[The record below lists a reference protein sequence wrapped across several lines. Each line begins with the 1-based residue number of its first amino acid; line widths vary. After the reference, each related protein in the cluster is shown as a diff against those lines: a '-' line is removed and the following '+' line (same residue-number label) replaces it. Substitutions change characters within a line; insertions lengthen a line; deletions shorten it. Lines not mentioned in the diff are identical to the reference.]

1 MTEASS
7 CSPHTAAII
16 SGLWQ
21 VLVWG
26 PHNSNEHKSRQNM
39 LEVPGILICI
49 VLSKIDG
56 LSHLTISFS
65 LHIFVPVYILT

>member
-1 MTEASS
+1 
-7 CSPHTAAII
+7 
-16 SGLWQ
+16 
-21 VLVWG
+21 
-26 PHNSNEHKSRQNM
+26 M